1 MMFCSMLQEGGAN
14 DKLRALLGLYV
25 LQIMVKPPYNLSSS
39 FTVLFFFFFYLCYIS
54 TQKKNSS

>member
-25 LQIMVKPPYNLSSS
+25 LQIMVKPPNNLSSS
-39 FTVLFFFFFYLCYIS
+39 FTVLFFYLCYIS
-54 TQKKNSS
+54 TQKKISI